1 MHRLVADIA
10 DLGVILHT
18 DTEALRGFTEQVVS
32 SMAKADY
39 FLKIRS
45 KLAHQAYAM
54 AGFAPECQTI

>member
-32 SMAKADY
+32 SMAKTDDL
-39 FLKIRS
+39 LKIRF

-54 AGFAPECQTI
+54 EGFAPECQTT